1 MRKFCV
7 ICGRAEEELVA
18 GMCRS
23 CYIEKKVRVSLGK
36 GNAKVCREC
45 GAVFNRGWNRF
56 RGSFE
61 ESLEEA
67 ALSFVE
73 RNLSIEGLEGAEV
86 GVELLEIT
94 QTSPKDFTARV
105 LAHIHHPW
113 VEFEEELSVK
123 IKLELCDSCQRSK
136 SKYYEAIVQ
145 LRGGGKR
152 ARELL
157 ESAIDRASDP
167 LAFISKVEERKEGV
181 DYYIGS
187 VKAARKA
194 AQRVIKELGGFV
206 KEAAKLYGR
215 DKSGKE
221 VYRVTLSVRIP
232 SFRQG
237 DVLRLKDE
245 LYQVVSISSGTAT
258 LFNLADRSTRSVKLS
273 TLEGSKIAARREDA
287 FSAVVVEKKAELML
301 LDLKEYKTFYAPL
314 LNVEVGAELKAVNI
328 DGVYYVLK
336 TEGEE

>member
-7 ICGRAEEELVA
+7 ICGRSEEELVA

-23 CYIEKKVRVSLGK
+23 CYLENRVRVSLGK
-36 GNAKVCREC
+36 GNARVCREC

-61 ESLEEA
+61 EAIEEA

-73 RNLSIEGLEGAEV
+73 RNIVVEGLEGAEV
-86 GVELLEIT
+86 GVELLDIV
-94 QTSPKDFTARV
+94 QTSTKDFTARV

-113 VEFEEELSVK
+113 VEFEEELCVRV
-123 IKLELCDSCQRSK
+123 KLELCSSCQRSK

-157 ESAIDRASDP
+157 ESAITREDDP
-167 LAFISKVEERKEGV
+167 LAFISKVEEKKEGV
-181 DYYIGS
+181 DYYVGS

-194 AQRVIKELGGFV
+194 AQRVITELGGFV

-215 DKSGKE
+215 DKSGRE

-232 SFRQG
+232 SFRRG
-237 DVLRLKDE
+237 DVLKLKDK
-245 LYQVVSISSGTAT
+245 LYQVVSISSGSAT
-258 LFNLADRSTRSVKLS
+258 LFDLADRKTRCVKLS
-273 TLEGSKIAARREDA
+273 SLEEIKIAARREDA

-314 LNVEVGAELKAVNI
+314 LNVEVGAELKAVNV